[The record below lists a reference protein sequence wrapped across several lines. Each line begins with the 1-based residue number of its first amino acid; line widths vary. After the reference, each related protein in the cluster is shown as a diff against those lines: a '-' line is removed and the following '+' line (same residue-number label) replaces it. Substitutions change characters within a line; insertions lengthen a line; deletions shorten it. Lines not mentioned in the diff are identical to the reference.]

1 MAKHTYSLRIDLSG
15 DMYRAEDGLH
25 ECHFS
30 LSTEPK
36 KGILV
41 WEEFQE
47 EVKVEDSILTVTLG
61 TNRPVFNLI
70 WTYQILWLNIELSNH
85 DHKIAFRNR
94 FKIVH
99 HPEKSAAK

>member
-30 LSTEPK
+30 LFTEPK

-41 WEEFQE
+41 WEEFQK
-47 EVKVEDSILTVTLG
+47 EVQVEDSILTVTLG

-70 WTYQILWLNIELSNH
+70 WAYQILWLNIELSNH

-94 FKIVH
+94 FNIEH
-99 HPEKSAAK
+99 HG